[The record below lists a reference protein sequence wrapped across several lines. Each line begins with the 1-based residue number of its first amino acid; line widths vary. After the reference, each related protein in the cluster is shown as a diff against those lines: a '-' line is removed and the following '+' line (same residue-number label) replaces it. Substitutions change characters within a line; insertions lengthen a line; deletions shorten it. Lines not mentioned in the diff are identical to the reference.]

1 MAFKP
6 LTKNKSTSA
15 LVEKKTPEQEE
26 HERSLNTRSLP
37 DLLKTTD
44 ERIHIIFDDS
54 SSMSSIVP
62 GSAPHAT
69 ALAKGQNPSASYQ
82 QALDGYDQDLSRIQ
96 LAIEGTIDYLK
107 NCKPHI
113 TAVEIAPLNEN
124 VISLSKNLPQVAAS
138 LKKIEASGGT
148 PLYEHMGQMVDFHKQ
163 KKYTRALIFTDGE
176 AYPDYTRPNLI
187 QELKEMKI
195 SIDFIIIGNKLETQL
210 SPEEI
215 KLKDMAIATGGVFM
229 ICKDG
234 NSFKEKMKYFAP
246 LLRHLLPSLASKD
259 SYGT

>member
-6 LTKNKSTSA
+6 LTKNKTVSISA
-15 LVEKKTPEQEE
+15 LAEKKTPEQEE

-37 DLLKTTD
+37 DIIKTTD

-54 SSMSSIVP
+54 SSMCAIVP
-62 GSAPHAT
+62 GSDPKNSAFT
-69 ALAKGQNPSASYQ
+69 AIKPFDKFN
-82 QALDGYDQDLSRIQ
+82 YDTQSNDLSRIQ
-96 LAIEGTIDYLK
+96 LAIEGTVDYLK

-113 TAVEIAPLNEN
+113 TAVEIAPLNEE
-124 VISLSKNLPQVAAS
+124 IIKLSKNLPQVAAS

-148 PLYEHMGQMVDFHKQ
+148 PLYEYMGKMVDSHKES
-163 KKYTRALIFTDGE
+163 KYTRALIFTDGE
-176 AYPDYTRPNLI
+176 AYPDWDRPNLI
-187 QELKEMKI
+187 SELEEMKI
-195 SIDFIIIGNKLETQL
+195 PIDFIIIGNKLESNL

-215 KLKDMAIATGGVFM
+215 KLKDMTIATGGVFM

-246 LLRHLLPSLASKD
+246 MLRHMLPAIASKD
-259 SYGT
+259 ERG